1 MKKDK
6 ELFRSW
12 TIIDLDNFRYNV
24 EQLRSYL
31 PTGTHYMQIVK
42 ADGYGHG
49 SLEIAREA
57 EKIGIDWF
65 GVANSDEG
73 VLLRLENINKHIL
86 VLSPSFK
93 SEIETLVTY
102 GLTPSISDISFA
114 QNLNAYAKKHNKK
127 LPVHILFDTG
137 MGRAGFLW
145 EEASDI
151 ATTIKCLHN
160 LQIEGLSSHFSM
172 SETEDISFTE
182 TQNDRFKKIVEIFHN
197 IGINPPY
204 KHIANS
210 AAIINFPESCYTMVR
225 AGLLSYGIYTAD
237 NLKDK
242 IKLKPVMTFKSK
254 IGLIKEFPENTGI
267 SYNQTYITKNI
278 TKVAILPIGYGDGYN
293 FLLSNCGKVLVHDT
307 ICPILGR
314 VTMDM
319 IIVDISHV
327 KNAEVGDEVTLI
339 GSEKTQ
345 SISIEELS
353 SFYNGLTYEM
363 ACNLGRRAQRI
374 YIREHKDTAIE
385 PISRRTFIA
394 KDFSDTTLEK
404 VIESSLNQRLNSNE
418 IGSIVY
424 QEVLKKL
431 FYRTDREMS
440 WKRDFVHEIVL
451 SETDLDPLVSKFFYH
466 TKTKLR
472 YKKILTNDTFKI
484 VCATSPE
491 DLEQYILSPDVE
503 YRWLLDSKIDLVNS
517 FQVDK
522 IMINDLVLHHS
533 IIQDDSQENEFSNLE
548 IECSHPKLRALLG
561 KEVQFTIDTITYY
574 PKNKHQLTIYIA
586 ELTKGITM
594 TFDYSLTN
602 IQNVEIIRIFSGKEK
617 YPHEKIK
624 GKKIVMKSSSEE
636 WFFPNSGVVFVW

>member
-24 EQLRSYL
+24 EQLKSHMASDTL
-31 PTGTHYMQIVK
+31 YMQIVK
-42 ADGYGHG
+42 ADAYGHG
-49 SLEIAREA
+49 SIEIAREA
-57 EKIGIDWF
+57 EKLGVHWL

-73 VLLRLENINKHIL
+73 VLLRLENINSRIL
-86 VLSPSFK
+86 VLSPSFE

-102 GLTPSISDISFA
+102 DLTPSISDIDFA
-114 QNLNAYAKKHNKK
+114 QALNVYAKKHNKK
-127 LPVHILFDTG
+127 LPIHILFDTG

-145 EEASDI
+145 EEAKTI
-151 ATTIKCLHN
+151 ASVLKGLKN
-160 LQIEGLSSHFSM
+160 LQIDGLSSHFSM
-172 SETEDISFTE
+172 SETENISFTE
-182 TQNDRFKKIVEIFHN
+182 TQNKRFKTIIEIFKN
-197 IGINPPY
+197 IGIDPLY

-210 AAIINFPESCYTMVR
+210 AAIINCPQSCHTMVR

-237 NLKDK
+237 NLKNK

-254 IGLIKEFPENTGI
+254 IGLIKEFPENVGI
-267 SYNQTYITKNI
+267 SYNQTFITKNI
-278 TKVAILPIGYGDGYN
+278 TKAAILPIGYGDGYN
-293 FLLSNCGKVLVHDT
+293 FLLSNCGKVLIHDT

-327 KNAEVGDEVTLI
+327 KNAKVGDEVTLI
-339 GSEKTQ
+339 GSEKTH

-394 KDFSDTTLEK
+394 KDFTDTTLEK
-404 VIESSLNQRLNSNE
+404 VIQTSLNQRLNSSE

-431 FYRTDREMS
+431 FYQADREIS

-472 YKKILTNDTFKI
+472 YKKRLTNDTFKI

-517 FQVDK
+517 FQIDK
-522 IMINDLVLHHS
+522 IMIDDLVLHHS
-533 IIQDDSQENEFSNLE
+533 IIQHSTPENEFSNLE
-548 IECSHPKLRALLG
+548 IECSHPKLSELLG

-594 TFDYSLTN
+594 TFDFAHTN
-602 IQNVEIIRIFSGKEK
+602 IESVEIIPIFSGKEK

-624 GKKIVMKSSSEE
+624 GKKIVMKSSSDE